1 MPGLNDDDLVS
12 YVSRYRSKV
21 AAMNDESHRSGVSR
35 AEWLLRLL
43 AVSIAA
49 TIGGAFYLIP
59 RPGDLDHKVFE
70 ALDSPG
76 ARSLIRRLVQ
86 EELAKPPFD
95 ARPAELTEEQRG
107 RAMDDRFKRML
118 EHELKARGIPKPQ

>member
-1 MPGLNDDDLVS
+1 
-12 YVSRYRSKV
+12 
-21 AAMNDESHRSGVSR
+21 MNNEPHRRDAWR

-59 RPGDLDHKVFE
+59 RPGDLDHQVFE
-70 ALDSPG
+70 ALDTPG
-76 ARSLIRRLVQ
+76 ASLLIRRLIK

-95 ARPAELTEEQRG
+95 ARPAEPTEEQRG

-118 EHELKARGIPKPQ
+118 DDELFKRGFPKPL